1 MKTVKILKIIVLILW
16 MIVIFLLSNQTGNES
31 TILSDGVI
39 NSSICKFI
47 SNCNPEVYSFIVRK
61 SAHILIYFIL
71 GIFSVMN
78 FKNDKEGLINAFI
91 LCITYAFFD
100 ELHQMFI
107 NNRSGEVRDIFIDM
121 IGSIS
126 GILLFY
132 KIRKK
137 RS

>member
-1 MKTVKILKIIVLILW
+1 
-16 MIVIFLLSNQTGNES
+16 
-31 TILSDGVI
+31 
-39 NSSICKFI
+39 
-47 SNCNPEVYSFIVRK
+47 
-61 SAHILIYFIL
+61 
-71 GIFSVMN
+71 MN

>member
-1 MKTVKILKIIVLILW
+1 MKLVKILKIIVLILW
-16 MIVIFLLSNQTGNES
+16 MIVIFLLSNQTGSES

-39 NSSICKFI
+39 NSTICKFI
-47 SNCNPEVYSFIVRK
+47 SNCDPEVYSFIVRK
-61 SAHILIYFIL
+61 LAHFILYLIL
-71 GIFSVMN
+71 GIFSLMD
-78 FKNDKEGLINAFI
+78 FKNDKEGAINAFI

-107 NNRSGEVRDIFIDM
+107 NNRSGEIRDIIID
-121 IGSIS
+121 IFGSLS
-126 GILLFY
+126 GILIFY